1 MVENKKIYLPGLNG
15 IRAIAA
21 VAVVASHINHRSLGF
36 GLHSMPLL
44 DLAGYGVTMF
54 FVLSGFLITFLLLKE
69 KKMTN
74 TINYKFFFIRR
85 ALRIWPLYFLYLLIL
100 ALIFGVESFRGTLV
114 YYIFF
119 MPNFVNLVVAEHSV
133 VPVSKVLAEKIG
145 HYWSLGVEEQFYIFW
160 PLVIKFLNKNLFVFL
175 LFFPILFL
183 LFKVAIKVLNFPIE
197 IQAFFHYS
205 RFGCLA
211 IGGIGAYLY
220 CNHIEK
226 IHYFNSLFVQILCW
240 SMMVFIAS
248 NNFYIYGIINHEI
261 VATITVILIFNQI
274 NNPKSIINLENTFF
288 DFLGK
293 ISFGLYVYN
302 PLVIFFMQKVL
313 NNWPINTVL
322 KMLIVYS
329 SVFAVLILISYL
341 SFQYYEN
348 YFLKFKKNFI
358 KVNSFSNYKSF
369 KNVC

>member
-21 VAVVASHINHRSLGF
+21 IAVVASHINHRSVGF
-36 GLHSMPLL
+36 GLPSMPLL

-69 KKMTN
+69 KKLTN

-100 ALIFGVESFRGTLV
+100 MLLFGVESFRGTLV
-114 YYIFF
+114 YYVFF
-119 MPNFVNLVVAEHSV
+119 MPNFVNLAVAEYGV
-133 VPVSKVLAEKIG
+133 VPVSTALSEKIG

-160 PLVIKFLNKNLFVFL
+160 PLVIKFLNKYLFAFL
-175 LFFPILFL
+175 LFFPIVFL
-183 LFKVAIKVLNFPIE
+183 LFKIALKVLNSPVE

-220 CNHIEK
+220 FNHIERIK
-226 IHYFNSLFVQILCW
+226 YFNSLFVQIICW
-240 SMMVFIAS
+240 SIMAFIAS

-261 VATITVILIFNQI
+261 VAIVTVLLIFNQI
-274 NNPKSIINLENTFF
+274 HNPKPLISLENAFF

-293 ISFGLYVYN
+293 ISFGLYIYN
-302 PLVIFFMQKVL
+302 PLVIFFMQKAL
-313 NNWPINTVL
+313 NNLSINTVL
-322 KMLIVYS
+322 KMVLVYS
-329 SVFAVLILISYL
+329 SVFAALILISYL

-348 YFLKFKKNFI
+348 YFLRFKKNFI
-358 KVNSFSNYKSF
+358 KVNSFSNNKTFKS
-369 KNVC
+369 VS